1 MASVH
6 PIRPDD
12 RPPLALHD
20 RAMDNLRYI
29 RETME
34 RAGSFTALSGG
45 GFVAVG
51 VLAVLTAVL
60 SAVSAPLP
68 ARGDL
73 WVLTW
78 LGAAL
83 LSAAVAFAT
92 THRKARR
99 VGIPML
105 RGPGR
110 RLALGFTPP
119 MAAGAVLTLVLWR
132 ADLVML
138 LPGMWLLLYGA
149 GVMTGGIFSVRIV
162 PVMGA
167 CFMVLG
173 GAALVAPPAWV
184 GPLMAAGFGGLHIV
198 FGVLIARRHG
208 G

>member
-1 MASVH
+1 MASVE
-6 PIRPDD
+6 PLRPDD

-51 VLAVLTAVL
+51 ALALLAAAL
-60 SAVSAPLP
+60 SP
-68 ARGDL
+68 AGPDL
-73 WVLTW
+73 WVATW
-78 LGAAL
+78 LATAF
-83 LSAAVAFAT
+83 LSMAVSFAT
-92 THRKARR
+92 TYRKARR

-119 MAAGAVLTLVLWR
+119 AAAGALLTVVLWR
-132 ADLVML
+132 ADLLAL

-167 CFMVLG
+167 CFMLLG
-173 GAALVAPPAWV
+173 GVTLVAPAAW
-184 GPLMAAGFGGLHIV
+184 GNTLMAAGFGGLHLI

>member
-1 MASVH
+1 MATVE
-6 PIRPDD
+6 PLRPDD
-12 RPPLALHD
+12 RPALALHD

-51 VLAVLTAVL
+51 AVALLTAAL
-60 SAVSAPLP
+60 APLP
-68 ARGDL
+68 GREDL
-73 WVLTW
+73 WVGMW
-78 LGAAL
+78 LAAAL
-83 LSAAVAFAT
+83 LSAAVAFGT
-92 THRKARR
+92 TYRKARR

-105 RGPGR
+105 HGPGR
-110 RLALGFTPP
+110 RLALGFAPP
-119 MAAGAVLTLVLWR
+119 MAAGALLTLVLWNGG
-132 ADLVML
+132 LVGL

-149 GVMTGGIFSVRIV
+149 GVMTGGVFSVRIV

-173 GAALVAPPAWV
+173 GAALLAPPAWGNAV
-184 GPLMAAGFGGLHIV
+184 MAAGFGGVHLV